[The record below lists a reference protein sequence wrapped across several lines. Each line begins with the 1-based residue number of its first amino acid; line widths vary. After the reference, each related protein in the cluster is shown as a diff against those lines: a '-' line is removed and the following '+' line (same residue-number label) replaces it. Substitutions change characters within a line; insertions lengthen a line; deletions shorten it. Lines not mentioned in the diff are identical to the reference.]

1 MTISSDDVKK
11 IERFI
16 EIRNK
21 GYYCDAGVL
30 NDVYNRVLSKN
41 ATPTTCGSCMRGRIT
56 ELEQALNRF
65 KSEQELEKP
74 LKKDK
79 KGKK

>member
-1 MTISSDDVKK
+1 MTISSDDVKL
-11 IERFI
+11 IERLI
-16 EIRNK
+16 DIRNR
-21 GYYCDAGVL
+21 GYYCDSKQL
-30 NDVYNRVLSKN
+30 NDVYNRVLEKN

-65 KSEQELEKP
+65 KSEQELEKSS
-74 LKKDK
+74 KK